1 MSSQIENVA
10 TESADCVVI
19 GAGVVGLAV
28 ARAMARKGREVL
40 LIEAEEAF
48 GSITS
53 ARNSEV
59 IHAGIYYPHGSLK
72 ERLCV
77 EGRDKMYAFCHAYGV
92 TYKRTTKIVFAANEE
107 EVAPLKK
114 LQAHAAQSGV
124 FMTYMTG
131 PEAQKLEPNLKC
143 AGALLSPL
151 TGIIDSHGYML
162 AILGDA
168 EAHGAMIAY
177 NSPVIG
183 GEVTDDGVIIH
194 TGGEAPLSLKC
205 KTVINCAGLSA
216 QTVSRSIKG
225 LPIPHIPPQHYA
237 KGNYFYLSGKAP
249 FSRLIYPLP
258 GAYSLGVHYT
268 LDLAGQGRFGP
279 DVEWIDSINYD
290 VNEGR
295 AASFYQ
301 AIRKYWPDLPDGS
314 LRPGYS
320 GIRPKIQAQ
329 GEATKDFMIQFP
341 ADTGVNGF
349 VALYGIESPGL
360 TSSLAIADYV
370 AERL

>member
-1 MSSQIENVA
+1 M
-10 TESADCVVI
+10 ESADCVVI

-40 LIEAEEAF
+40 ILEAESAF

-59 IHAGIYYPHGSLK
+59 IHAGIYYPHGTLK

-77 EGRDKMYAFCHAYGV
+77 EGRDKLYAFCHAYGV
-92 TYKRTTKIVFAANEE
+92 TYKRTTKLVFAADESE
-107 EVAPLKK
+107 LAPLKK
-114 LQAHAAQSGV
+114 LQSHAAASGV
-124 FMTYMTG
+124 YMTFL
-131 PEAQKLEPNLKC
+131 PAAEAQRLEPQLNC

-151 TGIIDSHGYML
+151 TGIVDSHGFML

-168 EAHGAMIAY
+168 EAHGAVIAY
-177 NSPVIG
+177 NSPVVS
-183 GEVTDDGVIIH
+183 GEAAGDHVIIH
-194 TGGEAPLSLKC
+194 AGGEAPLSLKC
-205 KTVINCAGLSA
+205 KTVINCAGLGA
-216 QTVSRSIKG
+216 QSVSRAITG
-225 LPIPHIPPQHYA
+225 IPAATIPPQHYA

-258 GAYSLGVHYT
+258 GNHSLGLHYT

-279 DVEWIDSINYD
+279 DVEWVETLKYD
-290 VNEGR
+290 VDEGR
-295 AASFYQ
+295 AASFYA
-301 AIRKYWPDLPDGS
+301 AIRKYWPDLPDGA

-320 GIRPKIQAQ
+320 GIRPKIQGK
-329 GEATKDFMIQFP
+329 GEPTKDFMIQFP
-341 ADTGVNGF
+341 AETGVNGF

-370 AERL
+370 ADRL

>member
-1 MSSQIENVA
+1 MTTAPEL
-10 TESADCVVI
+10 ADCVVI

-40 LIEAEEAF
+40 IIEAEDAF

-59 IHAGIYYPHGSLK
+59 IHAGIYYPHSSLK
-72 ERLCV
+72 ERLCI
-77 EGRDKMYAFCHAYGV
+77 EGRDKLYAFCHAYGV
-92 TYKRTTKIVFAANEE
+92 TYKRTTKIVFAANEG
-107 EVAPLKK
+107 EVEPLKK
-114 LQAHAAQSGV
+114 LQAHSAQGGV
-124 FMTYMTG
+124 YMTYLTG
-131 PEAQKLEPNLKC
+131 PEAKRLEPNLVC
-143 AGALLSPL
+143 SAALLSPL
-151 TGIIDSHGYML
+151 TGIVDSHGFML

-183 GEVTDDGVIIH
+183 GEATDDGVIIH
-194 TGGEAPLSLKC
+194 TGGDAPLSLMC
-205 KTVINCAGLSA
+205 KTVINCGGLSA
-216 QTVSRSIKG
+216 QSISRSIKG
-225 LPIPHIPPQHYA
+225 APTAPIPPQHYA

-258 GAYSLGVHYT
+258 GAHSLGLHYT

-279 DVEWIDSINYD
+279 DVEWVDKINYD
-290 VNEGR
+290 VDEGR
-295 AASFYQ
+295 AASFYA
-301 AIRKYWPDLPDGS
+301 AIRKYWPDLPDDA

-329 GEATKDFMIQFP
+329 GETAKDFLIQGP
-341 ADTGVNGF
+341 QETGVNGF
-349 VALYGIESPGL
+349 MALYGIESPGL